1 MYVHIG
7 WFSKQYNILTDQRY
21 VLHKLTKRWFRIQ
34 KKMFFNLITLIYDQS
49 IFCCITKISLHLSI
63 SETDT
68 ITARLSSTKCRQIV
82 C

>member
-34 KKMFFNLITLIYDQS
+34 KKNVLQS
-49 IFCCITKISLHLSI
+49 YYTYL
-63 SETDT
+63 
-68 ITARLSSTKCRQIV
+68 
-82 C
+82 